1 MYDIHYN
8 PNRKQQKNTKKDKKN
23 TKKDK
28 WNIIEKIC
36 LVFMICAGLY
46 LIYTI
51 GYILGRK
58 DIIIKQTNDE
68 IDVLNEM
75 YQDYKCKTSENKEYQ
90 EKNKCERFKR

>member
-8 PNRKQQKNTKKDKKN
+8 PNRKQQKNTCSKN
-23 TKKDK
+23 K

-36 LVFMICAGLY
+36 LLFMIFAGLY

-51 GYILGRK
+51 GYISGKK
-58 DIIIKQTNDE
+58 DIIVKQTNEE

-75 YQDYKCKTSENKEYQ
+75 YQDYKCKTSESKEYQ
-90 EKNKCERFKR
+90 ENNKCERFKR

>member
-36 LVFMICAGLY
+36 LVFMIFAGLY

-51 GYILGRK
+51 GYISGKK
-58 DIIIKQTNDE
+58 DIIVKQTNDE

>member
-36 LVFMICAGLY
+36 LVFMIIGVIY
-46 LIYTI
+46 LIYSI
-51 GYILGRK
+51 GYILGKK
-58 DIIIKQTNDE
+58 DIIVTQRNDE

>member
-1 MYDIHYN
+1 MKEN
-8 PNRKQQKNTKKDKKN
+8 QNKKKN

-36 LVFMICAGLY
+36 LIFMIFAGLY

-51 GYILGRK
+51 GYISGKK

-68 IDVLNEM
+68 IDILNEM
-75 YQDYKCKTSENKEYQ
+75 YQDYKCKTSESKEYQ
-90 EKNKCERFKR
+90 EKNKCEIYRR

>member
-8 PNRKQQKNTKKDKKN
+8 PNRKQQKN

-36 LVFMICAGLY
+36 LVFMICGAIY

-51 GYILGRK
+51 GYISGKK
-58 DIIIKQTNDE
+58 DIIIKQTNEE

-90 EKNKCERFKR
+90 KKNKCERFKR